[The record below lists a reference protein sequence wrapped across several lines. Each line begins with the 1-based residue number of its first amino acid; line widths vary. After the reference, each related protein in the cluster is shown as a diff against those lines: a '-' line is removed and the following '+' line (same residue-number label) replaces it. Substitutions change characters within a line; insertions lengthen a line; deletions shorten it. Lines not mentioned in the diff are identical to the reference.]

1 MYGRGGV
8 QRERGERRERGGE
21 REKERDTPA
30 LLFSGSLLTCL

>member
-1 MYGRGGV
+1 MGEGV
-8 QRERGERRERGGE
+8 YRERAGKGERGGE